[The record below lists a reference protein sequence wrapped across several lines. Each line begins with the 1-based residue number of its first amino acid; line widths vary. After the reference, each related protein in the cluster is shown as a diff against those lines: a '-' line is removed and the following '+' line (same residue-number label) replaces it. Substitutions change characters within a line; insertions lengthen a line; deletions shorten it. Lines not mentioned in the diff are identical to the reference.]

1 MDKVDKKLYKH
12 DVELLKLEPYI
23 PLIKE
28 YFGLFVPDLEPELHL
43 AKNNDPGRTYSIIE
57 QVTFED
63 IQKLFLRY
71 FEEGIENEGQIISLL
86 WLVANL
92 YYGERYKQYQ
102 QLWNEEVGEDCLM
115 WPYIRKDIIRLYKLV
130 HGKHASNEAIGLTI
144 GEESVELSNDLKW
157 FYSFLEHHLFPHCI
171 PEIKSVDDAIDELT
185 EKGGRPQSSPEIKGM
200 VCGIARFFYDK
211 GLVSAKA
218 PKNLVLFI
226 KEFVTMMGLLSDPLT
241 KQVVNENWIK
251 ARIHKL
257 DGPQLDNLDFE
268 SCNLED
274 LGASQQEIA
283 FRWLFPPESLFGDKG

>member
-1 MDKVDKKLYKH
+1 MR
-12 DVELLKLEPYI
+12 DVELLKIEPYI

-28 YFGLFVPDLEPELHL
+28 YFGLFIPYLEPELYL
-43 AKNNDPGRTYSIIE
+43 AKGNDSGRTYPVIE
-57 QVTFED
+57 HVTFED
-63 IQKLFLRY
+63 IQKLFEQY
-71 FEEGIENEGQIISLL
+71 FGEGIENVAQIVSLL

-92 YYGERYKQYQ
+92 YYGESYNQYQ
-102 QLWNEEVGEDCLM
+102 RLWNEEVGEDCLM

-130 HGKHASNEAIGLTI
+130 YGKHASNEAIGLTI

-185 EKGGRPQSSPEIKGM
+185 EKGGRPKSAPEIKG
-200 VCGIARFFYDK
+200 VVYGIARFFHDDE
-211 GLVSAKA
+211 LVSTKA

-251 ARIHKL
+251 ARIHQL
-257 DGPQLDNLDFE
+257 DGPQLDNLDFV

-283 FRWLFPPESLFGDKG
+283 FRWLFPPQTQSGEKGR

>member
-1 MDKVDKKLYKH
+1 MDKVEKKLYRH
-12 DVELLKLEPYI
+12 DVMLLKIEPYI
-23 PLIKE
+23 PLIKD
-28 YFGLFVPDLEPELHL
+28 YFGLFVPDLELELYL
-43 AKNNDPGRTYSIIE
+43 ARDKDPGRTYPIIE
-57 QVTFED
+57 HVTSED
-63 IQKLFLRY
+63 IKKLFVQH
-71 FEEGIENEGQIISLL
+71 FGDEIESEGQIISLL

-92 YYGERYKQYQ
+92 YYGDRYKQYQ

-115 WPYIRKDIIRLYKLV
+115 WPYIRKDILKLYKLV
-130 HGKHASNEAIGLTI
+130 HEKEGSNEPVKVTI
-144 GEESVELSNDLKW
+144 AGESIELLNDYKW
-157 FYSFLEHHLFPHCI
+157 FFSLLKHHLFPHCI
-171 PEIKSVDDAIDELT
+171 PEINSVDEAKKELT
-185 EKGGRPQSSPEIKGM
+185 GEGGRPQNPPEIKGM